1 MNDIMTTLKSKAGPL
16 PVWAWTLLGS
26 IALALVLIRKKNKS
40 GDTSKAAAD
49 QTNSDLGSAAEL
61 ANMFE
66 VAGLMPYQGGDVYI
80 NTTTTQNPPPS
91 PGTPTTLP
99 GHIPGKP
106 PVHQPHNGG
115 GGTPPIHGAPKPR
128 ATYTVKHGDT
138 LTSIAK
144 KYGTTADAI
153 FKFNTTPGVRPAD
166 TEAVL
171 KKRGKNLIYANE
183 KILIPPKGYK

>member
-1 MNDIMTTLKSKAGPL
+1 MGGIGETLKSKAGPL

-26 IALALVLIRKKNKS
+26 IALALYLMRKKSQS
-40 GDTSKAAAD
+40 GTDKAAAD

-80 NTTTTQNPPPS
+80 NTTTSQNPPSSPS
-91 PGTPTTLP
+91 KPSGGGHDKGGSTGSLPGTANP
-99 GHIPGKP
+99 PGKP
-106 PVHQPHNGG
+106 PVK
-115 GGTPPIHGAPKPR
+115 GAPKPR

-138 LTSIAK
+138 LSGIAK
-144 KYGTTADAI
+144 KYGTTWQAL
-153 FKFNTTPGVRPAD
+153 FKYNTTPGVRPAD
-166 TEAVL
+166 TEREL
-171 KKRGKNLIYANE
+171 KKRGPNLLYANE